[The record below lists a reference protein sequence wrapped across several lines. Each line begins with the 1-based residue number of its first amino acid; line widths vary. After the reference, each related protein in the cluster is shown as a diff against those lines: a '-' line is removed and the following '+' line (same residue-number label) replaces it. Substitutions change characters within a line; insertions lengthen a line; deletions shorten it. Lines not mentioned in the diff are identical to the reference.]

1 MSKYAIDFTMNGL
14 VNIEA
19 NTREEALKKYYDMT
33 WCDVIDNAYDLSE
46 EIENIVEQTEDE
58 SLSEIERHILDWL
71 GYDETDEEWDKES
84 LYETLEEQ
92 ENEELIDIIKDIA
105 KNF

>member
-46 EIENIVEQTEDE
+46 EIENIEEQTEDE
-58 SLSEIERHILDWL
+58 PLSEIERHILDWL
-71 GYDETDEEWDKES
+71 GYDETDEEWGKEG

-92 ENEELIDIIKDIA
+92 ENEELIDIIRDIV

>member
-1 MSKYAIDFTMNGL
+1 MSKYTIDFTMNGL

-58 SLSEIERHILDWL
+58 PLSEIERHILDWL

-92 ENEELIDIIKDIA
+92 ENEELIDIIRDIV